1 MPALFMR
8 RIYVFIRVIYW
19 LLFRNGRPYGAFVG
33 DRR

>member
-8 RIYVFIRVIYW
+8 RIYVFIRFVYR
-19 LLFRNGRPYGAFVG
+19 LLFRNGRPYDAFVG

>member
-8 RIYVFIRVIYW
+8 RLYVFIRFMYR
-19 LLFRNGRPYGAFVG
+19 LLFRNGRPYGAFVR